1 LGFLK
6 REWGER
12 VENGDRERERAEKA
26 EKERESGERDDGNE
40 KTVRAQE
47 ARPVLCLS
55 RSFSLFFVGE

>member
-1 LGFLK
+1 
-6 REWGER
+6 

-40 KTVRAQE
+40 KTVTAQE

-55 RSFSLFFVGE
+55 RSFSLFFAGE